1 MVSPDEMS
9 GHVRSKSEVS
19 AEHCRREENISCKA
33 LWFLSL
39 FQNLVRRTLCFCSQV
54 LK

>member
-1 MVSPDEMS
+1 MQCLPNDF
-9 GHVRSKSEVS
+9 RQ
-19 AEHCRREENISCKA
+19 EENISCKA

-39 FQNLVRRTLCFCSQV
+39 FQNLLKRTLCLCSLM